1 MDLPPTHVRRVAR
14 FEGVFKLLL
23 FLHLLAAIF
32 AVGPLVGAATT
43 ASRAL
48 RKPDAEAATSAARTV
63 RLYSYVSVVV
73 VIIGMGLMSAKAP
86 WDSSQPVADFGDT
99 WIWLSLLVWVAA
111 MAVALG
117 LLEPSLRKAAVEIG
131 AGRVVGT
138 LTGRVAAA
146 GGVVGLLYAAIVLL
160 MVYQPGG

>member
-1 MDLPPTHVRRVAR
+1 
-14 FEGVFKLLL
+14 VFKLLL

-48 RKPDAEAATSAARTV
+48 RSPDAGAATAAARMI

-73 VIIGMGLMSAKAP
+73 VVLGMGLMSQKAP
-86 WDSSQPVADFGDT
+86 WDSSEEVASFGDT
-99 WIWLSLLVWVAA
+99 WIWVSVLLWLGAMALSLGVLA
-111 MAVALG
+111 
-117 LLEPSLRKAAVEIG
+117 PSLSRAAAEIG
-131 AGRVVGT
+131 STGSAQALV
-138 LTGRVAAA
+138 GRVAAA
-146 GGVVGLLYAAIVLL
+146 GGVIGLIYAVIVVL

>member
-1 MDLPPTHVRRVAR
+1 M
-14 FEGVFKLLL
+14 FKLLL

-48 RKPDAEAATSAARTV
+48 RTPDAAAATSAARMI

-73 VIIGMGLMSAKAP
+73 VILGMGLMSQKAP
-86 WDSSQPVADFGDT
+86 GDPSEEVAQIGDT
-99 WIWLSLLVWVAA
+99 WIWLSLLLWAAA

-117 LLEPSLRKAAVEIG
+117 LLAPALTKAAVEIG
-131 AGRVVGT
+131 GSGSPQALV
-138 LTGRVAAA
+138 GRVAAA
-146 GGVVGLLYAAIVLL
+146 GGVIGLIYAVIVVL

>member
-1 MDLPPTHVRRVAR
+1 M
-14 FEGVFKLLL
+14 FKLLL

-48 RKPDAEAATSAARTV
+48 RTNDAAAATSAARMI

-73 VIIGMGLMSAKAP
+73 VIVGMGLMSQKAP
-86 WDSSQPVADFGDT
+86 WDSSENVADIGDT
-99 WIWLSLLVWVAA
+99 WIWLSLLLWVAA
-111 MAVALG
+111 MAVSLAVLA
-117 LLEPSLRKAAVEIG
+117 PSLTKASTEIG
-131 AGRVVGT
+131 STGSAQSLV
-138 LTGRVAAA
+138 GRVAAA
-146 GGVVGLLYAAIVLL
+146 GGVIGLLYAAIVLL

>member
-1 MDLPPTHVRRVAR
+1 M
-14 FEGVFKLLL
+14 FKLLL

-32 AVGPLVGAATT
+32 AIGPLVGAATT

-48 RKPDAEAATSAARTV
+48 RSPDAAAATAAARMI

-73 VIIGMGLMSAKAP
+73 VVLGMGLMSQKESG
-86 WDSSQPVADFGDT
+86 DSSAEVASFGDT
-99 WIWLSLLVWVAA
+99 WIWVSVLLWLAA

-117 LLEPSLRKAAVEIG
+117 VLAPSLTKAAAEIG
-131 AGRVVGT
+131 STGSAQALV
-138 LTGRVAAA
+138 GRVAAA
-146 GGVVGLLYAAIVLL
+146 GGVIGVVYAVIVVL

>member
-1 MDLPPTHVRRVAR
+1 M
-14 FEGVFKLLL
+14 FKLLL

-48 RKPDAEAATSAARTV
+48 RNSDAGAATSAARMI

-73 VIIGMGLMSAKAP
+73 VIFGMGLMSQKAP
-86 WDSSQPVADFGDT
+86 WDSSEEVAQMGDT
-99 WIWLSLLVWVAA
+99 WIWLSLLLWVAA
-111 MAVALG
+111 MAVSLG
-117 LLEPSLRKAAVEIG
+117 VLAPSLTKASAEIG
-131 AGRVVGT
+131 STGSAQGLV
-138 LTGRVAAA
+138 GRVAAA
-146 GGVVGLLYAAIVLL
+146 GGVVGLIFAGIVLL

>member
-1 MDLPPTHVRRVAR
+1 M
-14 FEGVFKLLL
+14 FKLLL

-48 RKPDAEAATSAARTV
+48 RTSDAAAATSAARMI

-73 VIIGMGLMSAKAP
+73 VILGMGLMSQKAP
-86 WDSSQPVADFGDT
+86 GDASEEVGQIGDT
-99 WIWLSLLVWVAA
+99 WIWLSLVLWVAA
-111 MAVALG
+111 MAVSLG
-117 LLEPSLRKAAVEIG
+117 LLAPSLTKAAAEIG
-131 AGRVVGT
+131 TRGSADNLV
-138 LTGRVAAA
+138 GRVASA
-146 GGVVGLLYAAIVLL
+146 GGVIGLIYAVIVVL

>member
-1 MDLPPTHVRRVAR
+1 
-14 FEGVFKLLL
+14 VFKLLL

-32 AVGPLVGAATT
+32 AIGPLVGAATT

-48 RKPDAEAATSAARTV
+48 RRPDAAAATSAARTI

-73 VIIGMGLMSAKAP
+73 VVLGMGLMSQKAP
-86 WDSSQPVADFGDT
+86 WDKSEDVATFGDT
-99 WIWLSLLVWVAA
+99 WIWLSVLLWLV
-111 MAVALG
+111 AVAVSLG
-117 LLEPSLRKAAVEIG
+117 LLVPSLSKAAAEIG
-131 AGRVVGT
+131 SGNAVGT

-146 GGVVGLLYAAIVLL
+146 GGAIGLIFAVIVVL